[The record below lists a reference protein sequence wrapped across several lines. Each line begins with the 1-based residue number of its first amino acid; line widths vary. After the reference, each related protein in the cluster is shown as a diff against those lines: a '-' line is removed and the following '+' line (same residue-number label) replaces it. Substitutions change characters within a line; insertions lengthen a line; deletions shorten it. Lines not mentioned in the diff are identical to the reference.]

1 MSDGRTPILYI
12 APWVDLGGADR
23 GTIDWFKNI
32 DRARWAP
39 SLITTTPSPNRW
51 LHHVEPYAE
60 EVWDLPD
67 LMPGSAFPE
76 FILGFI
82 ESRGVRVVH
91 IMNARLGFDLLP
103 DMTCLPEPPAVVVQM
118 HGEEPDQRGYVR
130 YVTRRYANLVDAFS
144 VISENLKETVVA
156 YDIPPSRV
164 EVIHLGVDGEGEFD
178 PAGVEPFALDGN
190 GGKRVLWPGRLVRD
204 KDPLLTVEVLAR
216 ARERGADF
224 VLDIVGEGH
233 LKEPTR
239 ARAEELGVGGMIKWH
254 PPSQEMPR
262 WFRSADLLLMTSLF
276 EGMPLVMYEALAMGV
291 PVVAPALPGNMEL
304 MDSRS
309 GVLVEPRDD
318 ADRYADA
325 IVSLLADD
333 ERRREMGE
341 HSRRRM
347 LDEFSPKE
355 MGRRHDALYERLLS
369 ERTASSRWRNEE
381 LFGEEDP
388 AHRAPDDA
396 APAPLRLPRDP
407 APEPTVGVIA
417 PCYRHGL
424 FLDACIA
431 SIKAQTVAPA
441 QIVVVDD
448 ASKDPE
454 TIEALARL
462 DDDPQVT
469 VLRQPR
475 NSGPSAARNRALAEL
490 GTSYVLPIDADDE
503 LLPDAIERM
512 LAQLEAAPED
522 VGFVYPHWHHIG
534 NRMDEVRVPA
544 YNLWLLMRQNYCGTP
559 GLFDRRLF
567 SEHGLGFAEEIV
579 VGHEDWDLILELA
592 ERDVRGIPADAPTF
606 LYRKQGF
613 SRVNAVDYG
622 PEAFHK
628 TIEARHTHLYLNSDR
643 IKSEWAPALSIVLL
657 DEDDGRWTEDDLPGP
672 GTQTCTD
679 FEFVARDELAG
690 RVRPV
695 RREADV
701 PVGWLQKAIDE
712 ARGRW
717 LLLLPRSGAGLLG
730 HPAFAE
736 QLIHSFAANAEVAGL
751 VLANPSDA
759 RRATFTQLND
769 TERLSA
775 RPGAIA
781 FERPLWGHA
790 PEIPLGIEDSLM
802 ADLVVG
808 LRTIGPIQWR
818 VAPVGEAGS
827 PWLGDPPE
835 GRREGEALDIN
846 VPSPEDRAEAA
857 MRHTVA
863 HQKPRLPELRPGTVR
878 RWDEDEPWMPPQSQ
892 LLCRHLDLRT
902 GLRKMSPD
910 KESPEDHRLEHVL
923 GCVHL
928 FQAPGMR
935 RLIHAEHSYHLAD
948 HQEKLSEGEYEMG
961 YVDQEPFVQMLPL
974 ELRRVPDNGQEVLV
988 AGADDPLIHN
998 SELIEGLGWIEAHP
1012 ILPRARD
1019 ILHTGPWAVVSL
1031 RRVVDYAT
1039 WRNGYRVAQP
1049 GEPVE
1054 GMELGLLRR
1063 YPGPGMVALRLRSDG
1078 RLASEL
1084 CAPGRATRDPRKI
1097 GRWLSEPLRA
1107 DTPPSKQARGAVSRL
1122 RHLALDY
1129 RSRRLAADEGE
1140 VLGYL
1145 PRQLMPGCSTL
1156 YSTIHPVTGDQLVTR
1171 SPEEATAAGY
1181 VMDGILGAI
1190 FDPPAEAAAAP
1201 AEEMPWA
1208 RIARG

>member
-23 GTIDWFKNI
+23 GTIDWFRNV
-32 DRARWAP
+32 DRTRWAP

-130 YVTRRYANLVDAFS
+130 YVTRRYANLIDAFS
-144 VISENLKETVVA
+144 VISENLKGIVVD

-164 EVIHLGVDGEGEFD
+164 DVIHLGVDGEGEFD
-178 PAGVEPFALDGN
+178 PAHVEPLELDGN

-216 ARERGADF
+216 AREQGADF

-239 ARAEELGVGGMIKWH
+239 ARAEELGVSEMIKWH

-276 EGMPLVMYEALAMGV
+276 EGMPLVIYEALAMGV
-291 PVVAPALPGNMEL
+291 PVVAPALAGNMEL
-304 MDSRS
+304 MDAQS

-318 ADRYADA
+318 AARYAEA
-325 IVSLLADD
+325 IVSLLEDD

-347 LDEFSPKE
+347 LEEFSLKE

-388 AHRAPDDA
+388 THGEPHDAP
-396 APAPLRLPRDP
+396 PRPLRLSRVP
-407 APEPTVGVIA
+407 APEPTVGVIV
-417 PCYRHGL
+417 PCYRHGI
-424 FLDACIA
+424 FLDACIG
-431 SIKAQTVAPA
+431 SVKAQTVAPA

-462 DDDPQVT
+462 DDDPDVT
-469 VLRQPR
+469 VLRQPE
-475 NSGPSAARNRALAEL
+475 NSGPSAARNRAMSEL
-490 GTSYVLPIDADDE
+490 DTSYVLPIDADDE

-544 YNLWLLMRQNYCGTP
+544 YNVWLLMRQNYCGTP

-567 SEHGLGFAEEIV
+567 SEYGLGFAEEIV

-592 ERDVRGIPADAPTF
+592 ERGVRGIPADAPTF

-628 TIEARHTHLYLNSDR
+628 TIEGRHPHLYLNSDR

-657 DEDDGRWTEDDLPGP
+657 DEDGGRWTADDLTGVER
-672 GTQTCTD
+672 QTCRD
-679 FEFVARDELAG
+679 FELVARDDLAG
-690 RVRPV
+690 RTRPAGA
-695 RREADV
+695 EADA
-701 PVGWLQKAIDE
+701 PIEWLQMAIDQ

-717 LLLLPRSGAGLLG
+717 LLLLPRSGAAVLS
-730 HPAFAE
+730 HSSFVE
-736 QLIHSFAANAEVAGL
+736 QLIHAFAANAGAPAMA
-751 VLANPSDA
+751 LANPSD
-759 RRATFTQLND
+759 RRNTFTQLDD

-775 RPGAIA
+775 SPGAIA
-781 FERPLWGHA
+781 FERPLWGHV
-790 PEIPLGIEDSLM
+790 PKIPLGIEKSLM

-808 LRTIGPIQWR
+808 LRTIGPVQWR
-818 VAPVGEAGS
+818 VAPVGDGGP
-827 PWLGDPPE
+827 PWLKRPLDSGGVD
-835 GRREGEALDIN
+835 GLDIN
-846 VPSPEDRAEAA
+846 VPSPENRAEAA

-863 HQKPRLPELRPGTVR
+863 HQRPRLPELTPGTVR
-878 RWDEDEPWMPPQSQ
+878 RWKESEPWTPAQTQ

-923 GCVHL
+923 GSIHL
-928 FQAPGMR
+928 FPAPGMR
-935 RLIHAEHSYHLAD
+935 RVIHAEHSYHLAE

-961 YVDQEPFVQMLPL
+961 YVEQEPFVLMEPL

-988 AGADDPLIHN
+988 AGVDDPLIHN
-998 SELIEGLGWIEAHP
+998 SELIEGLGWMEAYP

-1019 ILHTGPWAVVSL
+1019 ILYTGPWAVVSL
-1031 RRVVDYAT
+1031 RRQIDYRI
-1039 WRNGYRVAQP
+1039 WRHGYSVSPPA
-1049 GEPVE
+1049 EPVE
-1054 GMELGLLRR
+1054 GVELGALRR

-1078 RLASEL
+1078 RLVSEL
-1084 CAPGRATRDPRKI
+1084 CAPGRASRDPRKI
-1097 GRWLSEPLRA
+1097 GRWLAEPLRA
-1107 DTPPSKQARGAVSRL
+1107 DTRVSAQAKGAGSRL
-1122 RHLALDY
+1122 RHFALDS
-1129 RSRRLAADEGE
+1129 RSRRLAEDEGE
-1140 VLGYL
+1140 VFGYL

-1171 SPEEATAAGY
+1171 SPEDATAAGY

-1190 FDPPAEAAAAP
+1190 FDPPDGTVTP
-1201 AEEMPWA
+1201 PEEMPWA
-1208 RIARG
+1208 RVSRR